1 MFSGATS
8 VCTAECCT
16 NLDGANQPTAQCIL
30 AKTKVKVGRQ
40 CRTFQSTW
48 YKSYPWITLCETS
61 GRVFCHVC
69 RHSCIT
75 MSKQSEPAFT
85 ASGFFNWRRAIE
97 RFKIHEQ
104 SLGHKEAVM
113 KLSHTN
119 QPTVDAQL
127 SSQHARDQT
136 LRRGN
141 FLKQLSSL
149 RLLLRQ
155 GLAIRGHEEHEGNL
169 YQLLQVRC
177 EDDKNLLSWL
187 QAKRYNSPEILNES

>member
-16 NLDGANQPTAQCIL
+16 NLDAAHQPTAQCIL

-104 SLGHKEAVM
+104 KP
-113 KLSHTN
+113 
-119 QPTVDAQL
+119 Q
-127 SSQHARDQT
+127 
-136 LRRGN
+136 
-141 FLKQLSSL
+141 
-149 RLLLRQ
+149 RQ
-155 GLAIRGHEEHEGNL
+155 KTSINGHENFVLGTRKG
-169 YQLLQVRC
+169 Q
-177 EDDKNLLSWL
+177 D
-187 QAKRYNSPEILNES
+187 NSIQISVFLICAYALPSM